1 MVCEYELE
9 KTCVYVQLTVVEVK
23 VRDAFGD
30 VKRSPV
36 EDGLHVVVDEV
47 LSRPMMH

>member
-23 VRDAFGD
+23 VRDTFRDIERG
-30 VKRSPV
+30 PV
-36 EDGLHVVVDEV
+36 EDGLDVVVDED
-47 LSRPMMH
+47 LSRSMMH